1 MRHCRKQI
9 EECEKVKWEYKNIFY
24 PLKKEGLLGDQ
35 ILDEVELEQTFNEY
49 GFLGWELI
57 SVMNM
62 QNGVVAIFKR
72 VIKELEVL
80 PEIRKQSDK
89 TTVQEIVEDVGTDKD
104 TIEIGE
110 NDTEGTKVGVELKPS
125 GSENKDDSQTPTTNK
140 ADTDCNERSLQEI
153 DVGQIRIM

>member
-1 MRHCRKQI
+1 M
-9 EECEKVKWEYKNIFY
+9 KWEYKNIFY

-72 VIKELEVL
+72 VIKEIEVL
-80 PEIRKQSDK
+80 PEIREQSDK
-89 TTVQEIVEDVGTDKD
+89 TAVQEIVEDVGKDKD
-104 TIEIGE
+104 TLVIGE
-110 NDTEGTKVGVELKPS
+110 NDTEATKVGVELKPAD
-125 GSENKDDSQTPTTNK
+125 SENKDDNQTLTTNK
-140 ADTDCNERSLQEI
+140 ADADGNERSLQEI
-153 DVGQIRIM
+153 DVGQIRIV